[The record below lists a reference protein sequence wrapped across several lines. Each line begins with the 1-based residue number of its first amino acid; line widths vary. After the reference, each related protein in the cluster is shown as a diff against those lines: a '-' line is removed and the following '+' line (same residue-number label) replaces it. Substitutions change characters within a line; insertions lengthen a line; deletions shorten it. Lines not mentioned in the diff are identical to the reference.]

1 VSAEIAARLHRYY
14 GQKHPGA
21 VIEHCAAISDGWETE
36 VYAFDLIDEDRREP
50 LILRLYPGADASEKS
65 TREFAALR
73 QLSTLG
79 YPVPEALHHG
89 ADTGPFGMAYM
100 IMRRINGHPLG
111 QIMQASAEAAR
122 AGCDRLARLAV
133 DLHRLDYRPLIPL
146 QRVPPDFDDP
156 RWFLQTKLTE
166 ARTIIL
172 GLARLDDFA
181 PALDWLDQRADQVQP
196 APPCVMH
203 GDLHILNVL
212 MTADMQPFVI
222 DWPNVEIG
230 DYRYDLAWTLLLS
243 STFQHADRREQILNT
258 YEIHAGHSVPDLE
271 YFEVIA
277 AVRRLFNIAHALT
290 AGGQSAGMRSDTAEL
305 MRGQRGHIAAV
316 YDWFQARSGLKI
328 PMIETVLDSLVS
340 SV

>member
-1 VSAEIAARLHRYY
+1 MSAEMAARLGLYY
-14 GQKHPGA
+14 TQKHAGA
-21 VIEHCAAISDGWETE
+21 VIHNCVAITDGWETE
-36 VYAFDLIDEDRREP
+36 VYAFDLIDDDRREP
-50 LILRLYPGADASEKS
+50 LILRLYPGDDAAEKS
-65 TREFAALR
+65 TREFAAMR
-73 QLSTLG
+73 QLYALS

-89 ADTGPFGMAYM
+89 ADATEFGMPYM
-100 IMRRINGHPLG
+100 IMRRIIGQALG
-111 QIMQASAEAAR
+111 QWMETSVEAAR

-146 QRVPPDFDDP
+146 QRVPPDFADP
-156 RWFLQTKLTE
+156 HWFLKAKLAE

-196 APPCVMH
+196 APPCAMH

-212 MTADMQPFVI
+212 MTADEQPFVI

-243 STFQHADRREQILNT
+243 STFQHADRREWILNAYET
-258 YEIHAGHSVPDLE
+258 YTGHAVPNVE

-277 AVRRLFNIAHALT
+277 AARRLFNIAHTLT
-290 AGGQSAGMRSDTAEL
+290 AGGQSAGMRSDTADL
-305 MRGQRGHIAAV
+305 VRGQRGHIAAV
-316 YDWFQARSGLKI
+316 YDGFQARSGLSI
-328 PMIETVLDSLVS
+328 RMIENVLDSLG
-340 SV
+340 